1 MLILII
7 FCWTKNHVKT
17 VFIVYKTSLNVKP
30 WRIIF
35 YEVNEYIKKCYQR
48 KYLTLYPSNKK
59 YDRILIELDIL
70 LC

>member
-7 FCWTKNHVKT
+7 FCWAKNHMKT

>member
-7 FCWTKNHVKT
+7 FCWTKNHMKT
-17 VFIVYKTSLNVKP
+17 VFIVYKTSLNAKP
-30 WRIIF
+30 SRIIF
-35 YEVNEYIKKCYQR
+35 YEVNDYIKKCDQR

>member
-1 MLILII
+1 M
-7 FCWTKNHVKT
+7 KT

-48 KYLTLYPSNKK
+48 NYLTLYPSNKK

>member
-7 FCWTKNHVKT
+7 FCWTKNHMKT
-17 VFIVYKTSLNVKP
+17 VFIVYKTSLNLKP

>member
-7 FCWTKNHVKT
+7 FCWTKNHMKT